1 MILTGQVESLLQPV
15 APATPCGADLE
26 YDPAFLELERLV
38 QGKPEQQMGSAVVP
52 AQEPDWDAIAKR
64 AAALLGKTK
73 DLRVA
78 LHLTRALLNRDGFA
92 GLRDGL
98 AVLRGLVERHWD
110 GLFPRL
116 ESAEANDPTF
126 RINILMGLCDSAAII
141 ERVRAIPL
149 VTSRSFGRFNLRDL
163 AIASG
168 ELPPAPG
175 TVAPASSAI
184 DGAFAESAVADLQ
197 ATAASVRETLEHLAA
212 LEATVAA
219 HVDVA
224 HAPSLAPLCG
234 LLGQAHKILAAR
246 LELRGVKSAS
256 LQGSTASPAAA
267 DAAPAAPA
275 ALTGAVASR
284 QDVVHLLDQICDY
297 YQCHE
302 PSSPMPLLLQRCKR
316 LVSASFLDIVRDVAP
331 DAVSQVEMLR
341 GRDS

>member
-1 MILTGQVESLLQPV
+1 MILTSQVDSLLQPV
-15 APATPCGADLE
+15 ADATPCGADLE

-78 LHLTRALLNRDGFA
+78 FHLTRALLSCDGFA

-98 AVLRGLVERHWD
+98 AVLRGLVERYWD

-116 ESAEANDPTF
+116 EPDEENDPTF

-175 TVAPASSAI
+175 TAAPASVAI

-197 ATAASVRETLEHLAA
+197 ATAASVRESLAHLAA
-212 LEATVAA
+212 LATTVGA
-219 HVDVA
+219 HVGLA
-224 HAPSLAPLCG
+224 HAPSFASLCG
-234 LLGQAHKILAAR
+234 LLGQAHKILTAR

-256 LQGSTASPAAA
+256 LQGSAASSAAV
-267 DAAPAAPA
+267 DAAPAAQA
-275 ALTGAVASR
+275 ELTGAVTSR
-284 QDVVHLLDQICDY
+284 QDVVHLLDRICDY
-297 YQCHE
+297 YQRRE
-302 PSSPMPLLLQRCKR
+302 PSSPMPLLLQRCRR
-316 LVSASFLDIVRDVAP
+316 LVSASFLDIVRDLAP
-331 DAVSQVEMLR
+331 DAVPQVEILR

>member
-1 MILTGQVESLLQPV
+1 MILTSQVESLLQPV

-78 LHLTRALLNRDGFA
+78 FHLTRALLICDGFA

-98 AVLRGLVERHWD
+98 AVLRGLVERYWD

-116 ESAEANDPTF
+116 EPAEANDPTF
-126 RINILMGLCDSAAII
+126 RINILMGLCDGAAII

-175 TVAPASSAI
+175 TAAPASSAI

-219 HVDVA
+219 HVDVV
-224 HAPSLAPLCG
+224 HAPSFSMLSRPLE
-234 LLGQAHKILAAR
+234 QAHKILAAR
-246 LELRGVKSAS
+246 LELRGVKPAS
-256 LQGSTASPAAA
+256 LQGSAASPAAA
-267 DAAPAAPA
+267 DVAPAAPA
-275 ALTGAVASR
+275 VLTGAVTSR
-284 QDVVHLLDQICDY
+284 QDVVHLLDRICDY
-297 YQCHE
+297 YQRRE

-316 LVSASFLDIVRDVAP
+316 LVSASFLDIVRDLAP
-331 DAVSQVEMLR
+331 DAVSQVESLR
-341 GRDS
+341 GRDN